1 MNDSKKKVVIVGGVA
16 GGASAAARLRR
27 LDENAEIVMFEK
39 GEFISFAN
47 CGLPY
52 YVSGEIKEQSAL
64 TLQTPKSF
72 NARFNVDVRI
82 LSEVIAINPDE
93 KKVTVKKVIDG
104 TTYEE
109 SYDELVL
116 SMGADPI
123 RPNIKGIESNK
134 VFTIRNIPDT
144 LRLKEYVDYKKP
156 QRAVVVGGGFIGLE
170 IAENIKAVGVDVTIV
185 EMSNQVIAPIDYDMA
200 AEVHCHLRSK
210 GVKLMLNSAIEEIE
224 EKDNA
229 LEVTI
234 SGRKVETDMVVMA
247 IGVKPES
254 KMAIEA
260 GIEVNSRGAI
270 KVDSHM
276 RTNIKNIYAIGDVIE
291 ITNFITKEKSYVPLA
306 GPANKQGRIVA
317 DNICGLGTVYTGTQG
332 SSVMKVFD
340 ITVASTGLN
349 EKEAKRQGLDYG
361 KVYTYSA
368 NHATYYP
375 GASMMAIKTI
385 YEKKT
390 GKILGA
396 QIVGRDGV
404 DKRCDVYA
412 VAIRANMTAYDL
424 TNLELCYAPPY
435 GSAKD
440 PVNMAGYVI
449 ENTLTGKVEHICWED
464 LEAAKADENGILL
477 DVRTEAEVAN
487 AGIIDGFINIPV
499 DNLRARISELDKS
512 KTIYITCQIG
522 LRGYIAARILSQLG
536 YKCKNFSGGYR
547 FYKILEA
554 DKNANN

>member
-93 KKVTVKKVIDG
+93 KKVTVKKVVDG

-210 GVKLMLNSAIEEIE
+210 GVKLMLNSALEEIE

-234 SGRKVETDMVVMA
+234 SGKKVETDMVVMA

-254 KMAIEA
+254 KMAVEA
-260 GIEVNSRGAI
+260 GIGVNSRGAI

-449 ENTLTGKVEHICWED
+449 ENTLTGKVEHICWDD
-464 LEAAKADENGILL
+464 LEAAKADENGMLL

-487 AGIIDGFINIPV
+487 GGIIDGFINIPV
-499 DNLRARISELDKS
+499 DNLRERLSELDKS

-554 DKNANN
+554 DKNANS

>member
-82 LSEVIAINPDE
+82 LSEVIAINPDV
-93 KKVTVKKVIDG
+93 KKVTVKKVVDG

-210 GVKLMLNSAIEEIE
+210 GVKLMLNSALEEIE

>member
-93 KKVTVKKVIDG
+93 KKVTVKKVVDG

-210 GVKLMLNSAIEEIE
+210 GVKLMLNSALEEIE

-234 SGRKVETDMVVMA
+234 SGKKVETDMVVMA

-254 KMAIEA
+254 KMAVEA

-449 ENTLTGKVEHICWED
+449 ENTLTGKVEHICWDD

-536 YKCKNFSGGYR
+536 YKCKNFGGGYR

-554 DKNANN
+554 DKNANS

>member
-64 TLQTPKSF
+64 TFQTPKSF

-93 KKVTVKKVIDG
+93 KKVTVKKVVDG

-210 GVKLMLNSAIEEIE
+210 GVKLMLNSALEEIE

-554 DKNANN
+554 DKNANK

>member
-93 KKVTVKKVIDG
+93 KKVTVKKVVDG

-210 GVKLMLNSAIEEIE
+210 GVKLMLNSALEEIE

-349 EKEAKRQGLDYG
+349 EKEAKRQVLDYG

>member
-93 KKVTVKKVIDG
+93 KKVTVKKVVDG

-144 LRLKEYVDYKKP
+144 LRLKEYGDYKKP

-210 GVKLMLNSAIEEIE
+210 GVKLMLNSALEEIE

-234 SGRKVETDMVVMA
+234 SGKKVETDMVVMA

-254 KMAIEA
+254 KMAVEA

-449 ENTLTGKVEHICWED
+449 ENTLTGKVEHICWDD
-464 LEAAKADENGILL
+464 LEAAKADENGMLL

-487 AGIIDGFINIPV
+487 GGIIDGFINIPV

-536 YKCKNFSGGYR
+536 YKCKNFGGGYR

-554 DKNANN
+554 DKNANS

>member
-93 KKVTVKKVIDG
+93 KKVTVKKVVDG

-185 EMSNQVIAPIDYDMA
+185 EMSNQVIATIDYDMA

-210 GVKLMLNSAIEEIE
+210 GVKLMLNSALEEIE

-412 VAIRANMTAYDL
+412 VAIRANMIAYDL

>member
-93 KKVTVKKVIDG
+93 KKVTVKKVVDG

-123 RPNIKGIESNK
+123 KPNIKGIESNK

-156 QRAVVVGGGFIGLE
+156 ERAVVVGGGFIGLE

-210 GVKLMLNSAIEEIE
+210 GVKLMLNSALEEIE
-224 EKDNA
+224 EKGNA

-234 SGRKVETDMVVMA
+234 SGKKVETDMVVMA

-254 KMAIEA
+254 KMAVEA

-375 GASMMAIKTI
+375 GATMMAIKTI

-396 QIVGRDGV
+396 QIIGRDGV

-449 ENTLTGKVEHICWED
+449 ENTLTGKVEHICWDD
-464 LEAAKADENGILL
+464 LEAAKADENGMLL

-487 AGIIDGFINIPV
+487 GGIIDGFINIPV
-499 DNLRARISELDKS
+499 DSLRARISELDKS

-536 YKCKNFSGGYR
+536 YKCKNFGGGYR

-554 DKNANN
+554 DKNANS

>member
-64 TLQTPKSF
+64 TLQIPKSF

-93 KKVTVKKVIDG
+93 KKVTVKKIVDG

-210 GVKLMLNSAIEEIE
+210 GVKLMLNSALEEIE

>member
-93 KKVTVKKVIDG
+93 KKVTVKKVVDG

-210 GVKLMLNSAIEEIE
+210 GVKLMLNSALEEIE

-234 SGRKVETDMVVMA
+234 SGKKVETDMVVMA

-254 KMAIEA
+254 KMAVEA

-449 ENTLTGKVEHICWED
+449 ENTLTGKVEHICWDD
-464 LEAAKADENGILL
+464 LEAAKADENGMLL

-487 AGIIDGFINIPV
+487 GGIIDGFINIPV

-547 FYKILEA
+547 FYKILKA
-554 DKNANN
+554 DKNANI

>member
-82 LSEVIAINPDE
+82 LSEVIAINPDV
-93 KKVTVKKVIDG
+93 KKVTVKKVVDG

-210 GVKLMLNSAIEEIE
+210 GVKLMLNSALEEIE

-536 YKCKNFSGGYR
+536 YKCKNFSSGYR

>member
-93 KKVTVKKVIDG
+93 KKVTVKKVVDG

-116 SMGADPI
+116 SIGADPI

-210 GVKLMLNSAIEEIE
+210 GVKLMLNSALEEIE

-234 SGRKVETDMVVMA
+234 SGKKVETDMVVMA

-254 KMAIEA
+254 KMAVEA

-375 GASMMAIKTI
+375 GATMMAIKTI

-396 QIVGRDGV
+396 QIIGRDGV

-449 ENTLTGKVEHICWED
+449 ENTLTGKVEHICWDD
-464 LEAAKADENGILL
+464 LEAAKADENGMLL

-487 AGIIDGFINIPV
+487 GGIIDGFINIPV
-499 DNLRARISELDKS
+499 DNLRERLSELDKS

-536 YKCKNFSGGYR
+536 YKCKNFGGGYR

-554 DKNANN
+554 DKKANS

>member
-1 MNDSKKKVVIVGGVA
+1 MSDNKKKVVIVGGVA

-27 LDENAEIVMFEK
+27 LDENAEIVIFEK
-39 GEFISFAN
+39 GEYISFAN

-72 NARFNVDVRI
+72 NSRFNVDVRI
-82 LSEVIAINPDE
+82 LSEVIGINPKD
-93 KKVTVKKVIDG
+93 KTVTVKKVVDG

-109 SYDELVL
+109 TYDTLVL

-123 RPNIKGIESNK
+123 RPNIKGIDSSK

-156 QRAVVVGGGFIGLE
+156 KSAVVVGGGFIGIE
-170 IAENIKAVGVDVTIV
+170 IAENIRAVGIDVTIV

-200 AEVHCHLRSK
+200 AEVHAHLRSK
-210 GVKLMLNSAIEEIE
+210 GVKLMLNSALEEIE
-224 EKDNA
+224 ETENA
-229 LEVTI
+229 LYVTVN
-234 SGRKVETDMVVMA
+234 GNKYETDMVVMA

-254 KMAIEA
+254 KMAVDA

-270 KVDSHM
+270 KVDSHL
-276 RTNIKNIYAIGDVIE
+276 RTNIKDIYAIGDVIE
-291 ITNFITKEKSYVPLA
+291 ITNYITKEKGYVPLA

-340 ITVASTGLN
+340 LTVASTGLN
-349 EKEAKRQGLDYG
+349 EKEAKHQGLDYG
-361 KVYTYSA
+361 KVFTYSA

-375 GASMMAIKTI
+375 GASMMSIKTI

-396 QIVGRDGV
+396 QIIGSVGV

-449 ENTLTGKVEHICWED
+449 ENTLTGKVDMIHWED

-477 DVRTEAEVAN
+477 DVRTQGEVAR
-487 AGIIDGFINIPV
+487 GGIDGFINIPV
-499 DNLRARISELDKS
+499 DSLRERLSELDKS

-547 FYKILEA
+547 QYQILEN
-554 DKNANN
+554 DKNNM

>member
-93 KKVTVKKVIDG
+93 KKVTVKKVVDG

-210 GVKLMLNSAIEEIE
+210 GVKLMLNSALEEIE

-229 LEVTI
+229 LEATI

-291 ITNFITKEKSYVPLA
+291 ITDFITKEKSYVPLA

-412 VAIRANMTAYDL
+412 VAIRENMTAYDL

-536 YKCKNFSGGYR
+536 YKCKNFSSGYR

>member
-93 KKVTVKKVIDG
+93 KKVTVKKVVDG

-210 GVKLMLNSAIEEIE
+210 GVKLMLNSALEEIE

-234 SGRKVETDMVVMA
+234 SGKKVETDMVVMA

-254 KMAIEA
+254 KMAVEA
-260 GIEVNSRGAI
+260 GIGVNSRGAI

-412 VAIRANMTAYDL
+412 VAIRANMTAYDF

-449 ENTLTGKVEHICWED
+449 ENTLTGKVEHICWDD
-464 LEAAKADENGILL
+464 LEAAKADENGMLL

-487 AGIIDGFINIPV
+487 GGIIDGFINIPV
-499 DNLRARISELDKS
+499 DNLRERLSELDKS

-554 DKNANN
+554 DKNANS

>member
-93 KKVTVKKVIDG
+93 KKVTVKKVVDG

-210 GVKLMLNSAIEEIE
+210 GVKLMLNSALEEIE

-536 YKCKNFSGGYR
+536 YTCKNFSGGYR

>member
-93 KKVTVKKVIDG
+93 KKVTVKKVVDG

-123 RPNIKGIESNK
+123 KPNIKGIESNK

-156 QRAVVVGGGFIGLE
+156 ERAVVVGGGFIGLE

-210 GVKLMLNSAIEEIE
+210 GIKLMLNSALEEIE
-224 EKDNA
+224 EKGNA

-234 SGRKVETDMVVMA
+234 SGKKVETDMVVMA

-254 KMAIEA
+254 KMAVEA

-375 GASMMAIKTI
+375 GATMMAIKTI

-396 QIVGRDGV
+396 QIIGRDGV

-449 ENTLTGKVEHICWED
+449 ENTLTGKVEHICWDD
-464 LEAAKADENGILL
+464 LEAAKADENGMLL

-487 AGIIDGFINIPV
+487 GGIIDGFINIPV
-499 DNLRARISELDKS
+499 DSLRARISELDKS

-536 YKCKNFSGGYR
+536 YKCKNFGGGYR

-554 DKNANN
+554 DKNANS

>member
-93 KKVTVKKVIDG
+93 KKVTVKKVVDG

-123 RPNIKGIESNK
+123 KPNIKGIESNK

-156 QRAVVVGGGFIGLE
+156 QKAVVVGGGFIGLE

-210 GVKLMLNSAIEEIE
+210 GVKLMLNSALEEIE
-224 EKDNA
+224 EKGNA

-234 SGRKVETDMVVMA
+234 SGKKVETDMVVMA

-254 KMAIEA
+254 KMAVEA

-375 GASMMAIKTI
+375 GATMMAIKTI

-396 QIVGRDGV
+396 QIIGRDGV

-449 ENTLTGKVEHICWED
+449 ENTLTGKVEHICWDD
-464 LEAAKADENGILL
+464 LEAAKADENGMLL

-487 AGIIDGFINIPV
+487 GGIIDGFINIPV
-499 DNLRARISELDKS
+499 DSLRARISELDKS

-536 YKCKNFSGGYR
+536 YKCKNFGGGYR

-554 DKNANN
+554 DKNANS

>member
-93 KKVTVKKVIDG
+93 KKVTVKKVVDG

-210 GVKLMLNSAIEEIE
+210 GVKLMLNSALEEIE

-229 LEVTI
+229 LEATI

-291 ITNFITKEKSYVPLA
+291 ITDFITKEKSYVPLA

>member
-93 KKVTVKKVIDG
+93 KKVTVKKVVDG

-210 GVKLMLNSAIEEIE
+210 GVKLMLNSALEEIE

-234 SGRKVETDMVVMA
+234 SGKKVETDMVVMA

-254 KMAIEA
+254 KMAVEA

-340 ITVASTGLN
+340 ISVASTGLN

-449 ENTLTGKVEHICWED
+449 ENTLTGKVEHICWDD
-464 LEAAKADENGILL
+464 LEAAKADENGMLL

-487 AGIIDGFINIPV
+487 GGIIDGFINIPV

-536 YKCKNFSGGYR
+536 YKCKNFGGGYR

-554 DKNANN
+554 DKNANS

>member
-39 GEFISFAN
+39 GEFISFSN

-93 KKVTVKKVIDG
+93 KKVTVKKVVDG

-210 GVKLMLNSAIEEIE
+210 GVKLMLNSALEEIE

-234 SGRKVETDMVVMA
+234 SGKKVETDMVVMA

-254 KMAIEA
+254 KMAVEA

-449 ENTLTGKVEHICWED
+449 ENTLTGKVEHICWDD
-464 LEAAKADENGILL
+464 LEAAKADENGMLL

-487 AGIIDGFINIPV
+487 GGIIDGFINIPV

-536 YKCKNFSGGYR
+536 YKCKNFGGGYR

-554 DKNANN
+554 DKNANS

>member
-93 KKVTVKKVIDG
+93 KKVTVKKVVDG

-210 GVKLMLNSAIEEIE
+210 GVKLMLNSALEEIE

-234 SGRKVETDMVVMA
+234 SGKKVETDMVVMA

-254 KMAIEA
+254 KMAVEA

-449 ENTLTGKVEHICWED
+449 ENTLTGKVEHICWND
-464 LEAAKADENGILL
+464 LEAAKADENGMLL

-487 AGIIDGFINIPV
+487 GGIIDGFINIPV
-499 DNLRARISELDKS
+499 DNLRERLSELDKS

-554 DKNANN
+554 DKNANS

>member
-93 KKVTVKKVIDG
+93 KKVTVKKIVDG

-210 GVKLMLNSAIEEIE
+210 GVKLMLNSALEEIE

>member
-82 LSEVIAINPDE
+82 LSQVIAINPDE
-93 KKVTVKKVIDG
+93 KKVTVKKVVDG

-210 GVKLMLNSAIEEIE
+210 GVKLMLNSALEEIE

-234 SGRKVETDMVVMA
+234 SGKKVETDMVVMA

-254 KMAIEA
+254 KMAVEA

-449 ENTLTGKVEHICWED
+449 ENTLTGKVEHICWDD
-464 LEAAKADENGILL
+464 LEAAKADENGMLL

-487 AGIIDGFINIPV
+487 GGIIDGFINIPV
-499 DNLRARISELDKS
+499 DNLRARISEVDKS

-536 YKCKNFSGGYR
+536 YKCKNFGGGYR

-554 DKNANN
+554 DKNANS

>member
-93 KKVTVKKVIDG
+93 KKVTVKKVVDG

-210 GVKLMLNSAIEEIE
+210 GVKLMLNSALEEIE

-234 SGRKVETDMVVMA
+234 SGKKVETDMVVMA

>member
-93 KKVTVKKVIDG
+93 KKVTVKKVVDG

-210 GVKLMLNSAIEEIE
+210 GVKLMLNSALEEIE

-449 ENTLTGKVEHICWED
+449 ENTLTGKVEHICWGD

>member
-93 KKVTVKKVIDG
+93 KKVTVKKVVDG

-210 GVKLMLNSAIEEIE
+210 GVKLMLNSALEEIE

-234 SGRKVETDMVVMA
+234 SGKKVETDMVVMA

-254 KMAIEA
+254 KMAVEA

-375 GASMMAIKTI
+375 GATMMAIKTI

-449 ENTLTGKVEHICWED
+449 ENTLTGKVEHICWDD
-464 LEAAKADENGILL
+464 LEAAKADENGMLL

-487 AGIIDGFINIPV
+487 GGIIDGFINIPV
-499 DNLRARISELDKS
+499 DNLRERLSELDKS

-536 YKCKNFSGGYR
+536 YKCKNFGGGYR

-554 DKNANN
+554 DKNANS

>member
-93 KKVTVKKVIDG
+93 KKVTVKKVVDG

-210 GVKLMLNSAIEEIE
+210 GVKLMLNSALEEIE

-234 SGRKVETDMVVMA
+234 SGRKVETDMIVMA

>member
-93 KKVTVKKVIDG
+93 KKVTVKKVVDG

-210 GVKLMLNSAIEEIE
+210 GVKLMLNSALEEIE

-234 SGRKVETDMVVMA
+234 SGKKVETDMVVMA

-254 KMAIEA
+254 KMAVEA

-375 GASMMAIKTI
+375 GASMMDIKTI

-449 ENTLTGKVEHICWED
+449 ENTLTGKVEHICWDD
-464 LEAAKADENGILL
+464 LEAAKADENGMLL

-487 AGIIDGFINIPV
+487 GGIIDGFINIPV

-536 YKCKNFSGGYR
+536 YKCKNFGGGYR

-554 DKNANN
+554 DKNANS

>member
-93 KKVTVKKVIDG
+93 KKVTVKKVVDG

-210 GVKLMLNSAIEEIE
+210 GVKLMLNSALEEIE
-224 EKDNA
+224 EKGNA

-234 SGRKVETDMVVMA
+234 SGKKVETDMVVMA

-254 KMAIEA
+254 KMAVEA

-385 YEKKT
+385 YENKT

-449 ENTLTGKVEHICWED
+449 ENTLTGKVEHICWDD
-464 LEAAKADENGILL
+464 LEAAKADENGMLL

-487 AGIIDGFINIPV
+487 GGIIDGFINIPV
-499 DNLRARISELDKS
+499 DNLRERLSELDKS

-554 DKNANN
+554 DKNANS

>member
-93 KKVTVKKVIDG
+93 KKVTVKKVVDG

-210 GVKLMLNSAIEEIE
+210 GVKLMLNSALEEIE
-224 EKDNA
+224 EKGNA

-234 SGRKVETDMVVMA
+234 SGKKVETDMVVMA

-254 KMAIEA
+254 KMAVEA

-449 ENTLTGKVEHICWED
+449 ENTLTGKVEHICWDD
-464 LEAAKADENGILL
+464 LGAAKADENGILL

-536 YKCKNFSGGYR
+536 YKCKNFCGGYR

-554 DKNANN
+554 DKNANS

>member
-93 KKVTVKKVIDG
+93 KKVTVKKVVDG

-123 RPNIKGIESNK
+123 RPNIKDIESNK

-210 GVKLMLNSAIEEIE
+210 GVKLMLNSALEEIE

-234 SGRKVETDMVVMA
+234 SGKKVETDMVVMA

-254 KMAIEA
+254 KMAVEA

-449 ENTLTGKVEHICWED
+449 ENTLTGKVEHICWDD
-464 LEAAKADENGILL
+464 LEAAKADENGMLL

-487 AGIIDGFINIPV
+487 GGIIDGFINIPV

-536 YKCKNFSGGYR
+536 YKCKNFGGGYR

-554 DKNANN
+554 DKNANS

>member
-1 MNDSKKKVVIVGGVA
+1 MSDNKKKVVIVGGVA

-39 GEFISFAN
+39 GEYISFAN

-72 NARFNVDVRI
+72 NSRFNVDVRI
-82 LSEVIAINPDE
+82 LSEVIGINPKD
-93 KKVTVKKVIDG
+93 KTVTVKKVVDG

-109 SYDELVL
+109 TYDTLVL

-123 RPNIKGIESNK
+123 RPNIKGIDSSK

-156 QRAVVVGGGFIGLE
+156 KSAVVVGGGFIGIE
-170 IAENIKAVGVDVTIV
+170 IAENIRAVGIDVTIV

-200 AEVHCHLRSK
+200 AEVHAHLRSK
-210 GVKLMLNSAIEEIE
+210 GVKLMLNRALEEIE
-224 EKDNA
+224 ETENA
-229 LEVTI
+229 LYVTVN
-234 SGRKVETDMVVMA
+234 GNKYETEMVVMA

-254 KMAIEA
+254 KMAVDA

-270 KVDSHM
+270 KVDSHL
-276 RTNIKNIYAIGDVIE
+276 RTNIKDIYAIGDVIE
-291 ITNFITKEKSYVPLA
+291 ITNYITKEKGYVPLA

-340 ITVASTGLN
+340 LTVASTGLN
-349 EKEAKRQGLDYG
+349 EKEAKHQGLDYG
-361 KVYTYSA
+361 KVFTYSA

-375 GASMMAIKTI
+375 GASMMSIKTI

-396 QIVGRDGV
+396 QIIGSVGV

-449 ENTLTGKVEHICWED
+449 ENTLTGKVDMIHWED

-477 DVRTEAEVAN
+477 DVRTQGEVAR
-487 AGIIDGFINIPV
+487 GGIDGFINIPV
-499 DNLRARISELDKS
+499 DSLRERLSELDKS

-547 FYKILEA
+547 QYQILEN
-554 DKNANN
+554 DKNNM

>member
-93 KKVTVKKVIDG
+93 KKVTVKKVVDG

-210 GVKLMLNSAIEEIE
+210 GVKLMLNSALEEIE

-234 SGRKVETDMVVMA
+234 SGKKVETDMVVMA

-254 KMAIEA
+254 KMAVEA

-385 YEKKT
+385 YENKT

-449 ENTLTGKVEHICWED
+449 ENTLTGKVEHICWDD
-464 LEAAKADENGILL
+464 LEAAKADENGMLL

-487 AGIIDGFINIPV
+487 GGIIDGFINIPV
-499 DNLRARISELDKS
+499 DNLRERLSELDKS

-554 DKNANN
+554 DKNANS

>member
-93 KKVTVKKVIDG
+93 KKVTVKKVVDG

-210 GVKLMLNSAIEEIE
+210 GVKLMLNSALEEIE
-224 EKDNA
+224 EKGNA

-234 SGRKVETDMVVMA
+234 SGKKVETDMVVMA

-254 KMAIEA
+254 KMAVEA

-449 ENTLTGKVEHICWED
+449 ENTLTGKVEHICWDD
-464 LEAAKADENGILL
+464 LEAAKADENGMLL

-499 DNLRARISELDKS
+499 DNLRERLSELDKS

-554 DKNANN
+554 DKNANS

>member
-82 LSEVIAINPDE
+82 LSEVIAINPDV
-93 KKVTVKKVIDG
+93 KKVTVKKVVDG

-210 GVKLMLNSAIEEIE
+210 GVKLMLNSALEEIE

-349 EKEAKRQGLDYG
+349 EKEAKRQVLDYG

>member
-93 KKVTVKKVIDG
+93 KKVTVKKVVDG

-210 GVKLMLNSAIEEIE
+210 GVKLMLNSALEEIE

-234 SGRKVETDMVVMA
+234 SGKKVETNMVVMA

-254 KMAIEA
+254 KMAVEA

-449 ENTLTGKVEHICWED
+449 ENTLTGKVEHICWDD
-464 LEAAKADENGILL
+464 LEAAKADENGMLL

-487 AGIIDGFINIPV
+487 GGIIDGFINIPV
-499 DNLRARISELDKS
+499 DNLRARLSELDKS

-536 YKCKNFSGGYR
+536 YKCKNFGGGYR

-554 DKNANN
+554 DKNANS

>member
-93 KKVTVKKVIDG
+93 KKVTVKKVVDG

-210 GVKLMLNSAIEEIE
+210 GVKLMLNSALEEIE

-234 SGRKVETDMVVMA
+234 SGKKVETDMVVMA

-254 KMAIEA
+254 KMAVEA

-396 QIVGRDGV
+396 QIVGTDGV

-449 ENTLTGKVEHICWED
+449 ENTLTGKVEHICWDD
-464 LEAAKADENGILL
+464 LEAAKADENGMLL

-487 AGIIDGFINIPV
+487 GGIIDGFINIPV

-536 YKCKNFSGGYR
+536 YKCKNFGGGYR

-554 DKNANN
+554 DKNANS

>member
-93 KKVTVKKVIDG
+93 KKVTVKKVVDG

-123 RPNIKGIESNK
+123 RLNIKGIESNK

-210 GVKLMLNSAIEEIE
+210 GVKLMLSSALEEIE

-270 KVDSHM
+270 KVDNHM